1 MSSNHQKSTGT
12 VRWFDPRKGLGF
24 ISNEAGEDVFV
35 HYRAI
40 ATGDS
45 YKILKGG
52 QQVEF
57 VQVKSNKGWQAA
69 EVVVI
74 DNSATG
80 ASVLPVLAGK

>member
-1 MSSNHQKSTGT
+1 MSNHQKCIGT

-40 ATGDS
+40 ATGED

-57 VQVKSNKGWQAA
+57 VQVKTDKGWSAA
-69 EVVVI
+69 EVV
-74 DNSATG
+74 
-80 ASVLPVLAGK
+80 PVEAAIA